1 MAKIDSF
8 PGETIRDNE
17 TYLLQDNTYLKHMTV
32 SKTTL
37 HPQKQTRG
45 HSHPGLE
52 EVYIFYSGFG
62 RIQIDDDF
70 YSVGP
75 GSIFMIPDGAFHRV
89 YNDDQSTD
97 LVFVAIFEKYERE
110 D

>member
-1 MAKIDSF
+1 MNVNQFVGK
-8 PGETIRDNE
+8 TIKDNE
-17 TYLLQDNTYLKHMTV
+17 TYLLQDNTCLKHMTV

-37 HPQKQTRG
+37 HPTKQTRG

-52 EVYIFYSGFG
+52 EVYVFYAGKG

-70 YSVGP
+70 YEVGQ
-75 GSIFMIPDGAFHRV
+75 GSIYMIPDGAFHRV
-89 YNDDQSTD
+89 YNDCPDTD